1 MRTLCRYVNDWKKN
15 VFLVPQE
22 WHHLESNENYSGVG
36 ARRMEKAAMPCIHRK
51 RFEKV
56 AHAKRKES
64 TKTKLVVKK
73 NGIDQLRTKRRYDLL
88 TPFHLDPI

>member
-1 MRTLCRYVNDWKKN
+1 
-15 VFLVPQE
+15 
-22 WHHLESNENYSGVG
+22 
-36 ARRMEKAAMPCIHRK
+36 MEKAAMPCIHRK